1 MGGVVEGP
9 SAVRGGGHASALVS
23 SSSDTHTH
31 TAHSATHARARA
43 GSHPEAAGA
52 SVVRACVCVSGWVGL
67 NARRGERLAERN
79 RECQAIFS
87 LSLLTLQFPAVPLA
101 GSPAAHA
108 PAPPSRLPPGFPA
121 PSGRPADRQRR
132 PQPRRQSLER
142 SGTDDDTPNGARS
155 PLPPLPPGRPG
166 GRRPAPGRP
175 GPAGGGAGVWWA
187 GRGGPGPGR
196 PGGARPG
203 VGGRRTQR
211 ARRARPASSPTAAKP
226 AADSQHHAAAAEPAV
241 WVAFPVKELPHDPAA
256 FTQGLLFERWCGE
269 GGGRPQHEV
278 DDEKAPQQP
287 RPPAP
292 PSSSCRDVFG
302 SRRA

>member
-1 MGGVVEGP
+1 MWEGWWRGRVRCVGGDT
-9 SAVRGGGHASALVS
+9 RALS
-23 SSSDTHTH
+23 SPLPLTHTH

-79 RECQAIFS
+79 RECRAIFS

-211 ARRARPASSPTAAKP
+211 ARRARRGLV
-226 AADSQHHAAAAEPAV
+226 ADGRQAGRGLSAPRRRRGAGRLGGFPRERAAARSGRLHAGPA
-241 WVAFPVKELPHDPAA
+241 L
-256 FTQGLLFERWCGE
+256 
-269 GGGRPQHEV
+269 
-278 DDEKAPQQP
+278 
-287 RPPAP
+287 
-292 PSSSCRDVFG
+292 
-302 SRRA
+302 